1 MATLQS
7 PKHLTPSYESDSKRI
22 TLFRTPQIATALSG
36 TVLRIKGN
44 EFEEEVIRANLPVVV
59 DFYGGGC
66 PPCEIVSPIV
76 EELAKEYDGK
86 VKFVKLNMDDDEEQS
101 SRLAARFELMS
112 VPTVLFF
119 HGGRVED
126 RVVGVVPRANLR
138 QKTESLTR

>member
-1 MATLQS
+1 M
-7 PKHLTPSYESDSKRI
+7 
-22 TLFRTPQIATALSG
+22 
-36 TVLRIKGN
+36 GN
-44 EFEEEVIRANLPVVV
+44 EFEEEVIHAKLPVVV

-66 PPCEIVSPIV
+66 PPCEVVSPIV

-119 HGGRVED
+119 HGGRVAD
-126 RVVGVVPRANLR
+126 RVVGVVPKADLR
-138 QKTESLTR
+138 QKAKSLTK